1 MAVNITTNN
10 NTVKVVATPAN
21 KVKVVNN
28 ITNTSVTVTQP
39 TPTQVVRVVTAGPQ
53 GPTGPQG
60 PAGEI
65 PNTGSFATTGSNNF
79 IGNQTISGS
88 LSQGFSNIASGPYSH
103 AEGEI
108 VVAAGSSSH
117 AEGYAT
123 YAANYAHSEGSFTSA
138 SNDSAHSEGFRTI
151 ASGNSSHAEGYYA
164 TASGGYSHAEGRS
177 TLASGIGS
185 HAEGIGTVA
194 AGNYQHAQGQ
204 YNISSSAQ
212 GAWILGNGS
221 STSARSNLIYAQ
233 GTSVQI
239 TGSLTVSG
247 SNTFTNI
254 GPAVFS
260 GSINVTQGISGSFS
274 GSGANL
280 NSIPASAITGLSTTQ
295 IATGSVTASVSTG
308 TGSFQITSGSTS
320 LMFIS
325 SSGNVGI
332 GTSTPAYGLDVN
344 GTARVSGVL
353 TVGGNIVP
361 STHNT
366 YDLGT
371 SANRFKN
378 GWFNGSIAVPNMF
391 SNNLY
396 FGVTNLGIYN
406 SASTQVAQFFG
417 TGNLLIQNG
426 GTYTDTG
433 HRLVVSGSG
442 VSGSLNVDN
451 TLYVSGSNVG
461 IGTSTPT
468 YKLDVN
474 GTARVVSTLVA
485 NTGVKVGGASGVGG
499 VYVQAGSTLNQ
510 ECIALR
516 GSLLTTDIGSD
527 IILSSG
533 NGSAANTTSI
543 KTLVRFSGGFV
554 PASGTGVYNVALIDP
569 TINQT
574 GGANGITRGLFIDP
588 TLTSAANFRAIETT
602 RGNVL
607 FQSGSTP
614 LLFVSE
620 SGRVGIGTSTPSASL
635 HISGAS
641 SANLL
646 RIDSPASSSIL
657 FVTGSGNVGIG
668 TNTPANTLDVS
679 GTVRISGATQ
689 VVGNLTANAYTLS
702 GGFSALIANYD
713 TGVSAVTS
721 IYNGFGVTRPFS
733 PTSGVTTYTGF
744 NFASTINQTGGANG
758 ITRGLYINPTLT
770 SAADFRAIE
779 TTRGNVLFQSG
790 STPLLFVSESG
801 KVGIGTSTFV
811 GSIKLAVNGQIGGPT
826 YSSTYLDV
834 SSDTAQLR
842 GNSGIGF
849 YAASN
854 DHIFYGASS
863 VERARI
869 TNAGNV
875 GIGTSSPSASLHI
888 SGASSANLLRIDSPA
903 SSSILFVSGS
913 GRVGIGTS
921 TPIAPLDV
929 FVSSSTSSTQIA
941 AFRTIA
947 SSGHISLYNFTTPFE
962 VARIESSNDISNGGS
977 LRLYTRN
984 GSSVVGEKMRIT
996 GEGNIGIGDTAPSAR
1011 LTVKGSGATSATT
1024 TFLLQNSTPTNLLS
1038 INDIGQVAFTSPT
1051 MSLAASQSAFS
1062 ISPIISASAVVGG
1075 QYYGVNITPTFFQ
1088 TTGSQTETA
1097 FRVAATYTGS
1107 SAAATGGTNIIA
1119 DFGST
1124 SAGSQL
1130 TVTDVTS
1137 GSIYMVNDV
1146 SGLPIIEA
1154 TSDWG
1159 VKIYDFPRVVLEKTG
1174 SQVNI
1179 NGTLQVSGSFIL
1191 PLSQSATPQ
1200 TGSAYWSGSL
1210 LFIYNG
1216 TRYMSASFF

>member
-28 ITNTSVTVTQP
+28 VTNTSVTVSQP

-60 PAGEI
+60 AAGEI

-194 AGNYQHAQGQ
+194 AGNYQHAEGQ

-233 GTSVQI
+233 GNSVQI

-320 LMFIS
+320 FLFIS

-332 GTSTPAYGLDVN
+332 GTATPTTTFQV
-344 GTARVSGVL
+344 
-353 TVGGNIVP
+353 
-361 STHNT
+361 
-366 YDLGT
+366 LGT
-371 SANRFKN
+371 STTQNIAAQTSATYDIGSLDTRFRD
-378 GWFNGSIAVPNMF
+378 GWFSRNLNCGTIW
-391 SNNLY
+391 SNNLAIAT
-396 FGVTNLGIYN
+396 TNLTLYN
-406 SASTQVAQFFG
+406 AAVSVIGTLFG
-417 TGNLLIQNG
+417 SGNLLLST
-426 GTYTDTG
+426 GTQTDAG
-433 HRLVVSGSG
+433 
-442 VSGSLNVDN
+442 
-451 TLYVSGSNVG
+451 
-461 IGTSTPT
+461 
-468 YKLDVN
+468 YKLDV
-474 GTARVVSTLVA
+474 
-485 NTGVKVGGASGVGG
+485 
-499 VYVQAGSTLNQ
+499 
-510 ECIALR
+510 
-516 GSLLTTDIGSD
+516 
-527 IILSSG
+527 
-533 NGSAANTTSI
+533 
-543 KTLVRFSGGFV
+543 
-554 PASGTGVYNVALIDP
+554 
-569 TINQT
+569 
-574 GGANGITRGLFIDP
+574 
-588 TLTSAANFRAIETT
+588 
-602 RGNVL
+602 
-607 FQSGSTP
+607 SGSTRI
-614 LLFVSE
+614 
-620 SGRVGIGTSTPSASL
+620 SGTTTIAPTANTPS
-635 HISGAS
+635 ITS
-641 SANLL
+641 STYL
-646 RIDSPASSSIL
+646 
-657 FVTGSGNVGIG
+657 VTGSGTTPLLDLNGTVNTAGNVVPYMFDVTNTASGGGSFLVQFRRNGSYVLAIGLNDGLIYG
-668 TNTPANTLDVS
+668 TNYISATGAWNVS
-679 GTVRISGATQ
+679 ARENAINGVRFGSINSSTHTSGNRNHF
-689 VVGNLTANAYTLS
+689 NLTETFA
-702 GGFSALIANYD
+702 
-713 TGVSAVTS
+713 
-721 IYNGFGVTRPFS
+721 
-733 PTSGVTTYTGF
+733 PTSGTGTYSSIQS
-744 NFASTINQTGGANG
+744 NPTINQTGGANG
-758 ITRGLYINPTLT
+758 ITRGLYINPTIT
-770 SAADFRAIE
+770 SASDFRAIE
-779 TTRGNVLFQSG
+779 TTTGRNIF
-790 STPLLFVSESG
+790 T
-801 KVGIGTSTFV
+801 
-811 GSIKLAVNGQIGGPT
+811 
-826 YSSTYLDV
+826 
-834 SSDTAQLR
+834 DT
-842 GNSGIGF
+842 
-849 YAASN
+849 YAAS
-854 DHIFYGASS
+854 G
-863 VERARI
+863 
-869 TNAGNV
+869 
-875 GIGTSSPSASLHI
+875 
-888 SGASSANLLRIDSPA
+888 SAN
-903 SSSILFVSGS
+903 SGS
-913 GRVGIGTS
+913 LLDLAQTWNTS
-921 TPIAPLDV
+921 GTPIAIKLNVTD
-929 FVSSSTSSTQIA
+929 T
-941 AFRTIA
+941 A
-947 SSGHISLYNFTTPFE
+947 SNSLSDLMSLQ
-962 VARIESSNDISNGGS
+962 VGGS
-977 LRLYTRN
+977 VRFRVLKSGYFAHNTGGEIA
-984 GSSVVGEKMRIT
+984 GSVIIGSNVVT
-996 GEGNIGIGDTAPSAR
+996 PSAR
-1011 LTVKGSGATSATT
+1011 LQLRGSGATSATT
-1024 TFLLQNSTPTNLLS
+1024 TFLVQNSTPTNLLS
-1038 INDIGQVAFTSPT
+1038 ILDNGQVAFTSPT

-1088 TTGSQTETA
+1088 TTGSQTKTA

-1107 SAAATGGTNIIA
+1107 SAAATNGTNIIA

-1216 TRYMSASFF
+1216 TRYMSASLF